1 MKKLMFNIM
10 GVALFAGMTT
20 SAFGLYQ
27 KIEEVEP
34 TLPLPNSEWV
44 EIGKIKHKTSSEI
57 EDSRLSIGF
66 EVLDRDMFDPT
77 KVYDRLALTGIKWA
91 RCQTGWSKTEKQKGV
106 YDFKWLDDV
115 VDNLIKRGIKPWF
128 NVGFGNG
135 IYMGEMKNPTGVG
148 HVPLYYGEECVQAW
162 KNYIDAL
169 SKHFKGRV
177 QYFEIWNESNIDE
190 FWQPKKADPKAYV
203 ELVRI
208 TGDIIRKNIPNAKIG
223 AVNASYYRAFTAKFF
238 ECGGGDYID
247 FYAIHP
253 YCIIPEEKHDNCT
266 KTALRL
272 FKQYCPTRD
281 ISLWQGESGF
291 GSSYPEGHYMRPATS
306 GGEYMQAKWMLRR
319 FTLDLSSGYG
329 MSSLYQCV
337 DLKEGYQMATG
348 GKPLFAKYGLFK
360 NITYEEKKAY
370 HILKNYTPIF
380 DKDTQPYAWAVH
392 INTRTKLG
400 KPETLGT
407 SRLFDSAKR
416 IETFTRKGW
425 PLIAYWL
432 GEDIQLQM
440 KPIAPVSFR
449 IVEEQKKFNR
459 VVLLDPISGRVF
471 EYKGKFWGDR
481 DISETAITNIPLAD
495 YPLIITE
502 YEAVSDIIELKK

>member
-1 MKKLMFNIM
+1 MMMKKIISNIIKT
-10 GVALFAGMTT
+10 ALFIGAT
-20 SAFGLYQ
+20 STAFGLYQ
-27 KIEEVEP
+27 KVEEVEP
-34 TLPLPNSEWV
+34 SLPLPNSEWV
-44 EIGKIKHKTSSEI
+44 EIGKIKHKTSAEI

-106 YDFKWLDDV
+106 YNFKWLDDI

-135 IYMGEMKNPTGVG
+135 LYMGEMKNPTGVG
-148 HVPLYYGEECVQAW
+148 HVPLYYGEECLQAW

-177 QYFEIWNESNIDE
+177 QYFEVWNESNIDQ

-223 AVNASYYRAFTAKFF
+223 AVNASYFRAFTSKFF
-238 ECGGGDYID
+238 QYGGGDYID

-253 YCIIPEEKHDNCT
+253 YCIIPEEKHDIES
-266 KTALRL
+266 KAMYRL
-272 FKQYCPTRD
+272 FKQYNPNRD

-291 GSSYPEGHYMRPATS
+291 GSSYPVGHYMRPATS

-337 DLKEGYQMATG
+337 DLKEGYQMGKG
-348 GKPLFAKYGLFK
+348 GKPLFAKYGIFK
-360 NITYEEKKAY
+360 NITYETKKAY

-380 DKDTQPYAWAVH
+380 DKDTQPFAWSAS
-392 INTRTKLG
+392 IYTRKAI
-400 KPETLGT
+400 PETLGM
-407 SRLFDSAKR
+407 SRVFDSAKR
-416 IETFTRKGW
+416 TETFIRKGW
-425 PLIAYWL
+425 PLVAYWL
-432 GEDIQLQM
+432 AEDIQVQM
-440 KPIAPVSFR
+440 KPIENASFR
-449 IVEEQKKFNR
+449 IIEETKLFKR
-459 VVLLDPISGRVF
+459 VVLLDTISGRVF

-481 DISETAITNIPLAD
+481 ERTGISITNVPLTD
-495 YPLIITE
+495 YPLVITE
-502 YEAVSDIIELKK
+502 YDAVKDCIELNK